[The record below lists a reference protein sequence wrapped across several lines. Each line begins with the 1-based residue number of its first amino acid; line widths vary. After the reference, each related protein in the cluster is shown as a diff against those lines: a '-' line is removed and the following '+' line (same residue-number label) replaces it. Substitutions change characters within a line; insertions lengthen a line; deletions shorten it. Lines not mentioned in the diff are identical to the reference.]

1 MTSKYVDIIIVG
13 SGMSG
18 LFLDC
23 TCREKTKTRK
33 NRK

>member
-1 MTSKYVDIIIVG
+1 MTSKYVDIIIV
-13 SGMSG
+13 G